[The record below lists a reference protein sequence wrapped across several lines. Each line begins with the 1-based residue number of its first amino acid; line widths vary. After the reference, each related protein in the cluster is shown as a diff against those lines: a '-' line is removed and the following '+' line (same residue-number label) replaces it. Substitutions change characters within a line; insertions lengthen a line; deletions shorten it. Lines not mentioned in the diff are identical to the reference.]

1 MSGPMTHAG
10 PPASSG
16 KTIIKL
22 KHLKP
27 EPQPEIDE
35 PKTKLKFK
43 TAGMKQQ
50 AATVADGVA
59 HAESQPEGGTR
70 SQSAA
75 ARTEGGASKIRLK
88 MPQELPKRHN
98 ENEEDIPPVVS
109 ERDHSNPPPLER
121 NSTATPPKAYYEDPT
136 SSMMTAMDGRGTQ
149 GREEATDSSTLLVKR
164 ETPGTRL
171 KQLDTLFPAQPP
183 ATAIDDEI
191 QMLQRP
197 PRNTSHAAMDEEAAV
212 VASTGGDGGSIA
224 GASQEEESV
233 TTQDTQRTIHSLLG
247 SRVSGGS
254 PTPTSMAV
262 PFQYP
267 AVDSRKHPKAG
278 VPLPA
283 ASAGP
288 SRMTPTTSTV
298 SSKYEILQKVG
309 EGTYGEV
316 NRGRDK
322 ETNAIVALKRIKT
335 LEGLD
340 GFPLTSVRE
349 VIALKFLS
357 KTLRGVERSHFVM
370 LRDVVLSD
378 DFQSVY
384 LVFDFVEHSLA
395 GLAMRLREL
404 RFGEVDIGTVFL
416 RILRGVQ
423 ILHERSIMH
432 RDLKLDNIL
441 VGKDAQVQLCDF
453 GLSVPMGSGRQF
465 LTPSLINLL
474 YRPPEMLLGSLS
486 YSPAVDVWSVG
497 CMLAQMLLG
506 EPPFLVRDKDRAGS
520 ELGQLEAIT
529 AVLGPYTEE
538 LSRDMG
544 NIVDRKYNRKTLEML
559 RCIPKDGHHHRDTN
573 NSHGGG
579 SGGGA
584 APSKKFST
592 WMRRHH
598 RLERTQPLSDDLY
611 EVLDATLQV
620 DPSKRA
626 TVDALLKLPFFKR
639 MANGEAQSI
648 RSIVERLRRLPSSHL
663 LSVRQEIHDAR
674 ARHQQQ
680 QQR

>member
-1 MSGPMTHAG
+1 MSVPATSPVSHAA
-10 PPASSG
+10 PIAPNS
-16 KTIIKL
+16 KTIKL
-22 KHLKP
+22 KQPKP

-35 PKTKLKFK
+35 PKAKLKFK
-43 TAGMKQQ
+43 TAVMRQ
-50 AATVADGVA
+50 AAAVADATWPVVEGAVY
-59 HAESQPEGGTR
+59 EKPEGT
-70 SQSAA
+70 
-75 ARTEGGASKIRLK
+75 ASTTTKIRLK
-88 MPQELPKRHN
+88 RPQDAKRCD
-98 ENEEDIPPVVS
+98 NEEVLAGEQECD
-109 ERDHSNPPPLER
+109 DHPPPLER
-121 NSTATPPKAYYEDPT
+121 HTTATPPPCNEVPT
-136 SSMMTAMDGRGTQ
+136 AGGARGAQ
-149 GREEATDSSTLLVKR
+149 DEVIEPLNRD
-164 ETPGTRL
+164 ETPGTRW
-171 KQLDTLFPAQPP
+171 KQLHSLFPAQPP
-183 ATAIDDEI
+183 SNNE
-191 QMLQRP
+191 QLQQLRAVQNAP
-197 PRNTSHAAMDEEAAV
+197 FDEEGAT
-212 VASTGGDGGSIA
+212 SGGGGSIA
-224 GASQEEESV
+224 GASQEDESV
-233 TTQDTQRTIHSLLG
+233 TTQDTQRNIHSLLG

-254 PTPTSMAV
+254 PTPTSMGV

-267 AVDSRKHPKAG
+267 ALDSRKHPKAG

-298 SSKYEILQKVG
+298 SSKYEILNKVG

-357 KTLRGVERSHFVM
+357 KTLRGSERNHFVM

-423 ILHERSIMH
+423 ILHERGIMH

-441 VGKDAQVQLCDF
+441 VDKNAQVQLCDF
-453 GLSVPMGSGRQF
+453 GLSVPLGSGRQF

-486 YSPAVDVWSVG
+486 YSPAVDVWSLG

-506 EPPFLVRDKDRAGS
+506 EPPFLVRDKDRAGT

-529 AVLGPYTEE
+529 FVLGPYTES
-538 LSRDMG
+538 LTKDMWAV
-544 NIVDRKYNRKTLEML
+544 VDRRFNKRTLEML
-559 RCIPKDGHHHRDTN
+559 RCIPNHAQHQGAD
-573 NSHGGG
+573 SSSGGG
-579 SGGGA
+579 SG
-584 APSKKFST
+584 KRFSN

-598 RLERTQPLSDDLY
+598 RLERTHPLSDDLY
-611 EVLDATLQV
+611 DVLDAALQI
-620 DPSKRA
+620 DPGKRA
-626 TVDALLKLPFFKR
+626 TVDALLKFPFFVR
-639 MANGEAQSI
+639 MAAGEHATV

-663 LSVRQEIHDAR
+663 LSVRQEINDAR
-674 ARHQQQ
+674 ARHQQ
-680 QQR
+680 R